1 MLGCLDYVNWKWKNC
16 PTAWA
21 GQYSRCQGKP
31 TIILEAVTSYDLWM
45 WPAYFGLPGSNND
58 INAIQSSI
66 LFDKLARVITPANY
80 NILGKVYDDDYY
92 LAGGTYPKWSTL
104 VQTIS
109 WPQGLKKQ
117 YFAAMQEGIK
127 KMWKRTFGVLQAHF
141 AIMKGLAYFWDECY
155 MTACVILHNMTVED
169 EREEES
175 CDIASTQPSNAEEM
189 EDDDDKRFRRFL
201 ARHKIQDREAHFE
214 FRNALIEH
222 LW

>member
-31 TIILEAVTSYDLWM
+31 TIILEAVTSYDLWT

-92 LAGGTYPKWSTL
+92 LAGGTCPKWSTL

-117 YFAAMQEGIK
+117 YFAAMQEGFQKDVKESIWSPSSTFCHHVGTSIFLGWVLHDCLCNTTQYDCRGWTRGRI
-127 KMWKRTFGVLQAHF
+127 MWYWFYSTFKCWRDGGWWWQ
-141 AIMKGLAYFWDECY
+141 
-155 MTACVILHNMTVED
+155 
-169 EREEES
+169 
-175 CDIASTQPSNAEEM
+175 
-189 EDDDDKRFRRFL
+189 
-201 ARHKIQDREAHFE
+201 KIQTIPR
-214 FRNALIEH
+214 LT
-222 LW
+222 